1 MAKQHPPARRSRRL
15 PESGPAA
22 EQRLLAAIQEAILD
36 HRLGPG
42 AKLKELALANLFTVS
57 RATVRAALARLGQ
70 ARLVELRLNRGAVV
84 ASPSADESRQIFE
97 ARCAI
102 ECALVAKL
110 AAGAGRGDLKVLRD
124 CVASEKASYARGD
137 ERTGLRLSI
146 GFHRQLAEL
155 AGNAVLARFLDEL
168 VARTPLI
175 ALSHGGRAPSTCGVD
190 DHLALI
196 EAIARRDVRRAVELM
211 REHIEHLKSQLNLHR
226 PEPPRTLAAAFGLRV
241 AAA

>member
-1 MAKQHPPARRSRRL
+1 MAKQSTPAGRARRA
-15 PESGPAA
+15 PDSGPAA
-22 EQRLLAAIQEAILD
+22 EQRILAAIQEAIFD

-42 AKLKELALANLFTVS
+42 AKLKELALAELFHVS
-57 RATVRAALARLGQ
+57 RGTVRAALARLGHTK
-70 ARLVELRLNRGAVV
+70 LVELRLNRGAVV

-110 AAGAGRGDLKVLRD
+110 AAAASRSDLKALRD

-146 GFHRQLAEL
+146 DFHCKLAEL
-155 AGNAVLARFLDEL
+155 AGNAVLARILEEL

-175 ALSHGGRAPSTCGVD
+175 ALTHGGRVPSTCGVD

-196 EAIARRDVRRAVELM
+196 EALARRDARRAGELM
-211 REHIEHLKSQLNLHR
+211 REHIGHLELQLNLQW
-226 PEPPRTLAAAFGLRV
+226 PEPTRTLAEAFGPRAV
-241 AAA
+241 AA